1 MKSLSIPQPVQNILQ
16 ALNESGFEAY
26 AVGGC
31 VRDLL
36 LDRTPKDWDI
46 TTNALPEQIQVI
58 FPDSFY
64 ENTFGT
70 VGVKVERFSAK
81 SRGDQGSETTDPF
94 AGVTDTEATSEKE
107 IIEVTTYRTEADYSD
122 SRHPDTI
129 HFTTSLEEDLARRD
143 FTINAMALKI
153 NTGDSA
159 TKEAYEIVDPFHGQ
173 EDLTHKIIRAVG
185 DPNTRFTE
193 DALRLMR
200 AIRFWAELAIPSTLT
215 QAEPLFDVVVTN
227 APPSPIIHN
236 LSTPVSSASGTNNWL
251 IEEKTLQALKEN
263 APRIAKVSWERI
275 RDEFTKI
282 IMSPNPAE
290 GVHLLTTTRLI
301 HHILPELEEGLG
313 VGQNLH
319 HVYTVY
325 EHNFRA
331 LKTCPST
338 KLSVRLAALL
348 HDVGKPRTKRGN
360 GHYSTFYNH
369 DHVGA
374 RMTRPILTRLRFP
387 VAVIDH
393 ATLLV
398 DNHLFYYNVDEVT
411 AASVRRLIARVG
423 LENIPDLIHV
433 RIGDRLG
440 SGTPK
445 AKPYR
450 LRHFEYMVDK
460 VSHDAVSVKMLKV
473 NGKDLME
480 KLSLT
485 PGPKIGAILD
495 VLLAETIEDATLN
508 DTERLLARA
517 RELDKENLEKLR
529 GMAKE
534 KIDEK
539 RKSDTQAI
547 KQKHW
552 VQ

>member
-1 MKSLSIPQPVQNILQ
+1 MKSYPIPQPVQKTLQ
-16 ALNESGFEAY
+16 SLTEAGFEAY
-26 AVGGC
+26 IVGGC

-36 LDRTPKDWDI
+36 LNRTPKDWDV
-46 TTNALPEQIQVI
+46 TTNALPEQIQTI

-64 ENTFGT
+64 ENIFGT
-70 VGVKVERFSAK
+70 VGVKVKPFQIE
-81 SRGDQGSETTDPF
+81 GDPAREYD
-94 AGVTDTEATSEKE
+94 
-107 IIEVTTYRTEADYSD
+107 IIEVTTYRTETSYSD
-122 SRHPDTI
+122 NRHPDAV
-129 HFTTSLEEDLARRD
+129 HFTVDLKEDLARRD
-143 FTINAMALKI
+143 FTINAMALGLTESRNQKV
-153 NTGDSA
+153 
-159 TKEAYEIVDPFHGQ
+159 EISENFSIIDPFHGQ
-173 EDLTHKIIRAVG
+173 EDLKNKTLRAVG
-185 DPNTRFTE
+185 DPNIRFAE

-200 AIRFWAELAIPSTLT
+200 AVRFWSELAPPSALT
-215 QAEPLFDVVVTN
+215 QADPIFDIITN
-227 APPSPIIHN
+227 DGTKTPIIHK
-236 LSTPVSSASGTNNWL
+236 LSTPKPSPDPLKTGIDTWS
-251 IEEKTLQALKEN
+251 IELQTTQALKNN
-263 APRIAKVSWERI
+263 APRLANVSWERI
-275 RDEFTKI
+275 RDEFAKI
-282 IMSPNPAE
+282 ILSPNPAE
-290 GVHLLTTTRLI
+290 GIHLLTTTGLL

-325 EHNFRA
+325 EHNLRA
-331 LKTCPST
+331 LKTCPSP

-387 VAVIDH
+387 VTVTDH
-393 ATLLV
+393 ATMLV

-411 AASVRRLIARVG
+411 PASVRRLIARVG

-450 LRHFEYMVDK
+450 LRHFEYMVER
-460 VSHDAVSVKMLKV
+460 VSHDAVSVKMLKI
-473 NGKDLME
+473 NGKELME
-480 KLSLT
+480 KLSIA

-495 VLLAETIEDATLN
+495 ILLAETIEDSSLN
-508 DTERLLARA
+508 DAEKLLARA
-517 RELDKENLEKLR
+517 RELNHEDLDQLR
-529 GMAKE
+529 ARAKQAIE
-534 KIDEK
+534 EK
-539 RKSDTQAI
+539 RETENQDI
-547 KQKHW
+547 KRKHW

>member
-1 MKSLSIPQPVQNILQ
+1 MKSLSLPQSVRDILQ
-16 ALNESGFEAY
+16 SFTEAGFEAY
-26 AVGGC
+26 IVGGC

-36 LDRTPKDWDI
+36 LNRTPKDWDV
-46 TTNALPEQIQVI
+46 TTNALPEQIQAI

-70 VGVKVERFSAK
+70 VGVKVAPFQDE
-81 SRGDQGSETTDPF
+81 GDLAREYD
-94 AGVTDTEATSEKE
+94 
-107 IIEVTTYRTEADYSD
+107 IIEVTTYRTETSYSD
-122 SRHPDTI
+122 NRHPDAI
-129 HFTTSLEEDLARRD
+129 HFTANLKEDLARRD
-143 FTINAMALKI
+143 FTINAMALGLAESQKQKMKTSENFSI
-153 NTGDSA
+153 
-159 TKEAYEIVDPFHGQ
+159 IDPFCGQ
-173 EDLTHKIIRAVG
+173 EDLKKKIIRAVG
-185 DPNTRFTE
+185 NPEQRFTE

-200 AIRFWAELAIPSTLT
+200 AVRFWAELATPSTLT
-215 QAEPLFDVVVTN
+215 QADPIFDIITN
-227 APPSPIIHN
+227 DGTKTPIIHK
-236 LSTPVSSASGTNNWL
+236 LSTSKTPRGPLKTSADNWD
-251 IEEKTLQALKEN
+251 IELQTIQALKNN
-263 APRIAKVSWERI
+263 APRLAHVSWERI
-275 RDEFTKI
+275 RDEFAKI
-282 IMSPNPAE
+282 ILSPNPAE
-290 GVHLLTTTRLI
+290 GVHLLTTTGLL

-319 HVYTVY
+319 HIYTVY
-325 EHNFRA
+325 EHNLRA
-331 LKTCPST
+331 LKTCPSP

-374 RMTRPILTRLRFP
+374 RMTRSILTRLRFSTT
-387 VAVIDH
+387 ITDH
-393 ATLLV
+393 ATMLV

-411 AASVRRLIARVG
+411 PASVRRLIARVG

-450 LRHFEYMVDK
+450 LRHFEYMVDQ
-460 VSHDAVSVKMLKV
+460 VSHDAVSVKMLKI

-480 KLSLT
+480 KLHLT

-495 VLLAETIEDATLN
+495 VLLAETIEDASLN
-508 DTERLLARA
+508 EAEKLLTRA
-517 RELDKENLEKLR
+517 TILDKENLEKLR
-529 GMAKE
+529 LMAKE
-534 KIDEK
+534 KIEEK

-547 KQKHW
+547 KKKHW